1 MKQIISKVLVGTLL
15 LGAVACTANYDDI
28 NSNPYQPGDLSPDDY
43 ALGSA
48 MNALASSVISS
59 DVNTAQFTDVLLG
72 GPLGGYY
79 APAKDGWNSITIANY
94 NPTDDWTNVF
104 LKSDKVLPVLFTN
117 LSILKTASEQTSN
130 PVPYAIGTIIK
141 VAAMHRIAD
150 TYGPIP
156 YSQIGE
162 DGNIKT
168 PYDPLEKVYAKFFDE
183 LDEAIATLNEH
194 SGVSLM
200 ATVDYVYGGEVKKW
214 IKFAN
219 SLKLRLAIRI
229 AYTDFTSSKGKT
241 SGQLAEEAVNDPG
254 GLIESNEDNAAWN
267 YFSTTENPI
276 YTAVNYNKVTSHED
290 GTACITTGD
299 THAAADIVC
308 YMNGYEDPRREKYF
322 TKSEWPGIDYVGLRH
337 GITIPNHASIG
348 HKYSGVNIKSNAPL
362 QWMNASEVAFL
373 RAEGVAVFGFN
384 MGGTAKDFYEQGV
397 RLSFEQWG
405 VEGADE
411 YLMRED
417 VIPETY
423 DDPSGSND
431 YAVQLS
437 NLSVKW
443 VDGDKEQMQERIMI
457 QKWIANWQLG
467 NEAWA
472 DYRRTGYPRLIPASR
487 DGNKSGGIENS
498 DLGAR
503 RMPYPNDEYVSNAD
517 NVAKAVAEYLK
528 GPDNM
533 ATDLWWAC
541 KNKKN

>member
-487 DGNKSGGIENS
+487 DGNKSGGIVNS

>member
-241 SGQLAEEAVNDPG
+241 PGQLAEEAVNDPG

-299 THAAADIVC
+299 THVAADIVC
-308 YMNGYEDPRREKYF
+308 YMNGYQDPRREKYF

-472 DYRRTGYPRLIPASR
+472 DFRRTGYPKLIPASK
-487 DGNKSGGIENS
+487 DGNKSGGVVTSE
-498 DLGAR
+498 LGAR

-517 NVAKAVAEYLK
+517 NVAKAVTEYLN

>member
-241 SGQLAEEAVNDPG
+241 PGQLAEEAVNDPG

-299 THAAADIVC
+299 THVAADIVC
-308 YMNGYEDPRREKYF
+308 YMNGYQDPRREKYF

-467 NEAWA
+467 NETWA
-472 DYRRTGYPRLIPASR
+472 DYRRTGYPHLIPASR
-487 DGNKSGGIENS
+487 DGNKSGGIVNS